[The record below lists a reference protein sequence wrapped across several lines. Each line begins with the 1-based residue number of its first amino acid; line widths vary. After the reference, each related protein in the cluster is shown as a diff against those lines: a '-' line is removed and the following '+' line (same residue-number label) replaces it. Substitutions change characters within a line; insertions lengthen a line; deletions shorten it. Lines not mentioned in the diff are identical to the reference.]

1 LTLPFLSRSLRD
13 EIEPL
18 PLALGGLL
26 VVTLVVQL
34 ARPGPT
40 LSDQREAFAWRPV
53 ATTSA
58 PSVLGDYPR
67 ILERPLFTPSRG
79 AAGAGAAG
87 QSAATSL
94 GDYTLVG
101 VASVGG
107 RGVAVLRG
115 PGGAVASLHAG
126 EALLGWRIAEISR
139 AGVVLEA
146 GGVRRA
152 VAVGAPAEAKA
163 GTP

>member
-1 LTLPFLSRSLRD
+1 M
-13 EIEPL
+13 
-18 PLALGGLL
+18 ALGGLL

-34 ARPGPT
+34 ARPGATAP
-40 LSDQREAFAWRPV
+40 DQREAFAWRP
-53 ATTSA
+53 AAATSA
-58 PSVLGDYPR
+58 PSVVGDYQR

-79 AAGAGAAG
+79 AAGAGGAG

-115 PGGAVASLHAG
+115 PGGATASLHVG
-126 EALLGWRIAEISR
+126 EALLGWRVAEIGHT
-139 AGVVLEA
+139 GVVLEA
-146 GGVRRA
+146 GGVRRT

-163 GTP
+163 STP